1 MDAKFWQER
10 WATNQIGFHQVE
22 VNPYLQQYWSTLAV
36 AGGSKV
42 FVPLCGKSLDMMW
55 LAGRGHR
62 VMGVEVS
69 EQAVK
74 AFFSERALTPQVDQR
89 GAFKV
94 YQAGLIEVWCGDFF
108 ALDAGA
114 VADCKALYD
123 RAALIA
129 LPQQMRPQ
137 YTEHLDSLLARGCEG
152 LLIAVDYDQ
161 AQRAGPPFSVPD
173 EEVQSLLGPHW
184 NVVTLQE
191 LDILSQ
197 SRKFMADGVAR
208 LEERVYR
215 LTKR

>member
-74 AFFSERALTPQVDQR
+74 TFFSEQALTPQVDQR

-197 SRKFMADGVAR
+197 SRKFMADGVTR

>member
-74 AFFSERALTPQVDQR
+74 AFFSEQALTPQVDQR

-173 EEVQSLLGPHW
+173 EEVRSLLGSHW
-184 NVVTLQE
+184 SVVTLQE
-191 LDILSQ
+191 RDILGE
-197 SRKFMADGVAR
+197 SRKFMADGVTR

>member
-74 AFFSERALTPQVDQR
+74 AFFSEQALTPQVDQR

-108 ALDAGA
+108 VLDAGA

-184 NVVTLQE
+184 KVVTLQE

-197 SRKFMADGVAR
+197 SRKFMADGVTR

>member
-74 AFFSERALTPQVDQR
+74 AFFSEQALTPQVDQR

-152 LLIAVDYDQ
+152 MLIAVDYDQ

-197 SRKFMADGVAR
+197 SRKFMADGVTR

>member
-74 AFFSERALTPQVDQR
+74 AFFSEQALTPQVDQR

-197 SRKFMADGVAR
+197 SRKFMADGVTR

>member
-74 AFFSERALTPQVDQR
+74 TFFSEQALTPQVDQR

-108 ALDAGA
+108 VLDAGA

-197 SRKFMADGVAR
+197 SRKFMADGVTR

>member
-74 AFFSERALTPQVDQR
+74 AFFSEQALTPQVDQR

-108 ALDAGA
+108 ALDAGD

-197 SRKFMADGVAR
+197 SRKFMADGVTR